1 MTGHPTLAALRV
13 PGLRRYLAGQL
24 PSVTCS
30 WAQVVALS
38 WVVVERDPDALGWL
52 VACQFAPS
60 LLLGPWFG
68 AVADRHDRKRLLML
82 AEAGL
87 GVVAGCYAV
96 ASAAGFLDLPLI
108 FVLAVTWGVINA
120 LDTPARRSLVPML
133 VPSSAAAGASSLSGT
148 VLLVGMAAGSAVGA
162 ALIATV
168 GVTITFAANAFSFFA
183 DVVLLATIRV
193 GPSPR
198 VRRAAGQIRDG
209 LRHVWHTPELR
220 APLFALA
227 VTATLG
233 FTVQVSVPIFVRVS
247 LHGGPGLVGVGLA
260 AVTAGGLL
268 GALTAA
274 ARGEPGPQALP
285 RAALVMAVGLAVTA
299 AAPTTTVAFVGLAG
313 VGAAWSAFIAFVLV
327 ILQRGEPAMTGRV
340 MSLFAVIMLGGTAA
354 GAPLTA
360 AVISLAGPR
369 AAIAVSAIATLA
381 AIVGRALLNRSTIA
395 GTSTPA
401 SSRGRRHGPSA
412 ATPRSE

>member
-1 MTGHPTLAALRV
+1 MAGHPALAALRV
-13 PGLRRYLAGQL
+13 PGFRRYLAGQL

-38 WVVVERDPDALGWL
+38 WVVVERYPDALGWL

-68 AVADRHDRKRLLML
+68 AMADRHDRRRLLML

-87 GVVAGCYAV
+87 GVVAGCYAL
-96 ASAAGFLDLPLI
+96 ASAARILDLPLI
-108 FVLAVTWGVINA
+108 FLLAVAWGVVNA
-120 LDTPARRSLVPML
+120 LDTPARRALVPML
-133 VPSSAAAGASSLSGT
+133 VPAPAAAGASALSGT

-162 ALIATV
+162 ALSATV
-168 GVTITFAANAFSFFA
+168 GVTITFAANALSFFA
-183 DVVLLATIRV
+183 DVALLATIRV

-268 GALTAA
+268 GALAAA
-274 ARGEPGPQALP
+274 ARGEPGPRALT
-285 RAALVMAVGLAVTA
+285 RAAGLMA
-299 AAPTTTVAFVGLAG
+299 AALTLTSASPTTPVALVGLAG
-313 VGAAWSAFIAFVLV
+313 VGAAWSAFIAFVLA
-327 ILQRGEPAMTGRV
+327 ILQRGDPALTGRV
-340 MSLFAVIMLGGTAA
+340 MSLFAVILLGGTAI

-360 AVISLAGPR
+360 TMITLVGPR
-369 AAIAVSAIATLA
+369 AALAVSAIATVA
-381 AIVGRALLNRSTIA
+381 AIAGSRALLNRRARI
-395 GTSTPA
+395 
-401 SSRGRRHGPSA
+401 RGATDSPQRRE
-412 ATPRSE
+412 T

>member
-1 MTGHPTLAALRV
+1 MIGHPTLAALRV

-68 AVADRHDRKRLLML
+68 ALADRHDRKRLLML

-96 ASAAGFLDLPLI
+96 ASAVGILYLPLI
-108 FVLAVTWGVINA
+108 SVLAVTWGVVNA

-133 VPSSAAAGASSLSGT
+133 VPSSAAAGASALSGT
-148 VLLVGMAAGSAVGA
+148 VLLVGMAAGAAVGA
-162 ALIATV
+162 ALTATV

-198 VRRAAGQIRDG
+198 VRRTAGQIRDG
-209 LRHVWHTPELR
+209 LRHVWRTPELR

-247 LHGGPGLVGVGLA
+247 LHGGPGLVGLGLT
-260 AVTAGGLL
+260 AVTAGGLV
-268 GALTAA
+268 GALAAA

-285 RAALVMAVGLAVTA
+285 RATLVMSAGLAVTA
-299 AAPTTTVAFVGLAG
+299 CAPTTAVALIGLAG
-313 VGAAWSAFIAFVLV
+313 VGAAWSAFIAFVLA
-327 ILQRGEPAMTGRV
+327 ILQRGDPAMTGRV
-340 MSLFAVIMLGGTAA
+340 MSLFAVILLGGTAA

-369 AAIAVSAIATLA
+369 AALAVSALATLA
-381 AIVGRALLNRSTIA
+381 AIAGRRALLNVGGVST
-395 GTSTPA
+395 
-401 SSRGRRHGPSA
+401 SSSCHERRPGPSD
-412 ATPRSE
+412 ATPHSG